1 MMDGPRFSLVS
12 VQEEAERKVPL
23 VIPRSEHPISRK
35 MIDEEALKV
44 LYRLHRHGYL
54 AYLVGGSVRDLLLGK
69 VPKDFDVVTNAHPYE
84 IKTLFRNS
92 RIIGRRFR
100 LVHVFFSTKKTVEVS
115 TFRSRSEFEVFET
128 EEGEVIHT
136 ESFGTPEED
145 AMRRDITINGLF
157 YNIADF
163 SIIDCVGGMAD
174 LRQGIIRAIGDPGE
188 RFHQDP
194 VRMIRVI
201 RHAART
207 NFAIED
213 QTYQA
218 ILHHREEIRKCSPSR
233 LRDEFLRDLKEGMA
247 HASLHLMLQTGL
259 FLSIFADFE
268 TVFGEQNPSHE
279 RNKHFFLSLFGLA
292 DQLLQRGRR
301 VSDAVLIALFLTPL
315 LRAATPEPPPLDE
328 KRRPNDLIHTLRWA
342 VSQVIAPFSFPRGIK
357 EMVSQILMAQWILDK
372 AARRGFIPK
381 RIRTKKYFQDA
392 ALLFG
397 IKARA
402 KGEKIPW
409 HLRRLLPSDLFTGW
423 PKRPAHSSHRAGS
436 GLPTSSTQKEGT
448 SPTAE
453 IETTTRHTRS
463 D

>member
-1 MMDGPRFSLVS
+1 MMDGLRFSLVS
-12 VQEEAERKVPL
+12 VKEEAERNFPL
-23 VIPRSEHPISRK
+23 VIPRSKHPISRK

-84 IKTLFRNS
+84 IKALFRNS

-174 LRQGIIRAIGDPGE
+174 LKQGIIRTIGDPGE

-207 NFAIED
+207 NFVIEER
-213 QTYQA
+213 TYQA

-247 HASLHLMLQTGL
+247 QSSLHLMLQTGL
-259 FLSIFADFE
+259 FLSVFADFE
-268 TVFGEQNPSHE
+268 SVFGEQNPSHE
-279 RNKHFFLSLFGLA
+279 RNKHFFLSLFGLV
-292 DQLLQRGRR
+292 DQLLQRGRP

-315 LRAATPEPPPLDE
+315 LRAATPEPPLDE
-328 KRRPNDLIHTLRWA
+328 KPRPNDLIHTLRWA
-342 VSQVIAPFSFPRGIK
+342 ISQVIASFSFPRGIK
-357 EMVSQILMAQWILDK
+357 EMVSQILMAQWILNK
-372 AARRGFIPK
+372 AVRRGFIPK
-381 RIRTKKYFQDA
+381 RIKTKKYFQDA

-409 HLRRLLPSDLFTGW
+409 HLRRLLPSDLFPGW
-423 PKRPAHSSHRAGS
+423 LKRPAHSPQRVGS
-436 GLPTSSTQKEGT
+436 EHPTSSTQKEGT
-448 SPTAE
+448 LPTAE
-453 IETTTRHTRS
+453 RETTTPRRRS